1 MKYNKLL
8 SIGAWIS
15 LLTMLGSFSLCGAV
29 EAHTLNNDALVSK
42 LPNVSFR
49 NDIQPIFDAN
59 CVACHMEGAAPEGLI
74 LESGTVYQ
82 ALVGQTS
89 RQSRLQRISPTKPDE
104 SYLIQKLKGTH
115 LNKLDS
121 RLIDTLRAW
130 IIQGAQDN

>member
-8 SIGAWIS
+8 WIGTWIS
-15 LLTMLGSFSLCGAV
+15 LLTMLGSFSLCGAEEV
-29 EAHTLNNDALVSK
+29 NTLSNGAPVSK
-42 LPNVSFR
+42 LSNISFR

-59 CVACHMEGAAPEGLI
+59 CVACHMEGAAPGGLI
-74 LESGTVYQ
+74 LESGTSYQ

-89 RQSRLQRISPTKPDE
+89 RQSRLQRISPAKPDE

-121 RLIDTLRAW
+121 QLIDTLRAW
-130 IIQGAQDN
+130 IIQGAPDN